1 MCLEPT
7 AADLDALYRPSDE
20 VIEGLHLYSHT
31 QPQPHLPPPP
41 HTHTHPYP
49 RPHPHLFPR
58 PLQIYT
64 TINNGV
70 YVAGFSTSQAAYDA
84 AVTALHASL
93 AQMDSRLEDTR
104 FLMGDR
110 WVGR

>member
-1 MCLEPT
+1 
-7 AADLDALYRPSDE
+7 
-20 VIEGLHLYSHT
+20 
-31 QPQPHLPPPP
+31 
-41 HTHTHPYP
+41 
-49 RPHPHLFPR
+49 
-58 PLQIYT
+58 
-64 TINNGV
+64 V